1 MCGGGGGGGGGGA
14 PPPPPPLPAPPP
26 PPLPPRRPA
35 PVPKPLDKD
44 SDVNPRVKRAK
55 SKKDSNPYLQGGT
68 GSLRIPLNPGVNTG
82 GGAGPTGGINV

>member
-1 MCGGGGGGGGGGA
+1 MCGGGGGGGGGSA

-26 PPLPPRRPA
+26 PPLPPRRPV

-44 SDVNPRVKRAK
+44 SQVNPRVRRAK
-55 SKKDSNPYLQGGT
+55 SKKDTNPYLQGGT

-82 GGAGPTGGINV
+82 GGPAGGINV

>member
-1 MCGGGGGGGGGGA
+1 MCRRGGGGGSSA

-26 PPLPPRRPA
+26 PPLPPRRPV
-35 PVPKPLDKD
+35 PVPKPLDKE

-55 SKKDSNPYLQGGT
+55 SKKDTNPYLQGGT

-82 GGAGPTGGINV
+82 AAGPDPTGGINV